1 MDLFSPITQTHLQYT
16 NLSDTDEPAPF
27 TYEDTS
33 SPVNTRT
40 TTCSDVAFTCEDESS
55 QVNIQTP
62 TRVPRFGV
70 CAFRGSCAEP
80 EPLEVV
86 SDIVSDPGEDDV
98 IYLKHFSPPSWS
110 EIALELLL
118 MYSQF
123 TIWISSGWKTLA
135 GAYPF
140 FRALQDWSQQLSMSI
155 SIIYGEVLP
164 DTRSKEPSTNWVN
177 TIYLRKD
184 GETAED
190 ATYNIEEQYTL
201 PDSDKT
207 YSDENGRIYDNYTQY
222 DFVSAYR
229 QAENSQ
235 FNDDR
240 KSVVDSVIWSHDTAR
255 DEQIVRICYPRSGDS
270 ESDAE
275 STGGRGGSAIAALEN
290 SFSENIE
297 YSKVEFLCIEFH
309 DPALHGGN
317 IEIRLPKSLML
328 VNNELFS
335 PAFVFRW
342 MKYYHGRNFPF
353 SKESTIHLMDDNVN
367 QYVLW
372 FGDYVVLGKTG
383 ITIVRA
389 RQNEMDPTSTLEEC
403 QHAQFA
409 TNSLWKTTDDPSDI
423 PTEQEDDCF
432 VEIQKSDTLTM

>member
-16 NLSDTDEPAPF
+16 NLSDTDEPA
-27 TYEDTS
+27 
-33 SPVNTRT
+33 R
-40 TTCSDVAFTCEDESS
+40 
-55 QVNIQTP
+55 
-62 TRVPRFGV
+62 
-70 CAFRGSCAEP
+70 EP

-110 EIALELLL
+110 EIALDLLL

-155 SIIYGEVLP
+155 SIIYGAVLP

-184 GETAED
+184 DETAAD

-207 YSDENGRIYDNYTQY
+207 YSDENGRIYDNYSQY

-255 DEQIVRICYPRSGDS
+255 DEQIVRICYPRSGLA

-389 RQNEMDPTSTLEEC
+389 KQNEMDPTSALEEC

-409 TNSLWKTTDDPSDI
+409 TNSLWKTTDDPGDI

-432 VEIQKSDTLTM
+432 VEIQKGDTLTM

>member
-16 NLSDTDEPAPF
+16 NLSDTDEPAP
-27 TYEDTS
+27 
-33 SPVNTRT
+33 
-40 TTCSDVAFTCEDESS
+40 
-55 QVNIQTP
+55 
-62 TRVPRFGV
+62 
-70 CAFRGSCAEP
+70 EP

-110 EIALELLL
+110 EIALDLLL
-118 MYSQF
+118 MYSKF

-155 SIIYGEVLP
+155 SIIYGAVLP

-184 GETAED
+184 DETAAD

-270 ESDAE
+270 ESDAQSDAE

-389 RQNEMDPTSTLEEC
+389 KQNEMDPTSTLEEC
-403 QHAQFA
+403 QHAQTA

-423 PTEQEDDCF
+423 HTEQEDDCF

>member
-16 NLSDTDEPAPF
+16 NLSDTDEPAP
-27 TYEDTS
+27 
-33 SPVNTRT
+33 
-40 TTCSDVAFTCEDESS
+40 
-55 QVNIQTP
+55 
-62 TRVPRFGV
+62 
-70 CAFRGSCAEP
+70 EP

-110 EIALELLL
+110 EIALDLLL
-118 MYSQF
+118 MYSKF

-155 SIIYGEVLP
+155 SIIYGAVLP

-184 GETAED
+184 DETAAD

-270 ESDAE
+270 ESDAQSDAE

-389 RQNEMDPTSTLEEC
+389 KQNEMDPTSTLEEC

-423 PTEQEDDCF
+423 HTEQEDDCF

>member
-16 NLSDTDEPAPF
+16 NLSDTDEPAP
-27 TYEDTS
+27 
-33 SPVNTRT
+33 
-40 TTCSDVAFTCEDESS
+40 
-55 QVNIQTP
+55 
-62 TRVPRFGV
+62 
-70 CAFRGSCAEP
+70 EP

-110 EIALELLL
+110 EIALDLLL
-118 MYSQF
+118 MYSQI
-123 TIWISSGWKTLA
+123 TIWISSGWKTLS

-155 SIIYGEVLP
+155 SIIYVAVLP

-184 GETAED
+184 DETAAD

-255 DEQIVRICYPRSGDS
+255 DEQIVRICYPRSGDA
-270 ESDAE
+270 ESDAQSNAE

-309 DPALHGGN
+309 DPALYGSN

-389 RQNEMDPTSTLEEC
+389 KQNEMDPTSTLEEC

-423 PTEQEDDCF
+423 HTEQEDDCF